1 MAGVSGKIVGYSGGG
16 QLRTMAPASSSTQK
30 GGLTTIN
37 FPDLLQ
43 QMRDSIHF
51 DEYPTNTKPFDKEY
65 YKKYSTKKTS
75 RQGFI
80 HFISLDVEGHEL
92 EVLESFEF
100 EKYTV
105 GAWIIE
111 QKTEDG
117 INKKWSSI
125 MKLLQKNG
133 YVYRFV
139 GNRGVDGYFVKD
151 DYWNE
156 NLLKKK
162 MREHP
167 IGSWGC

>member
-1 MAGVSGKIVGYSGGG
+1 M
-16 QLRTMAPASSSTQK
+16 
-30 GGLTTIN
+30 
-37 FPDLLQ
+37 
-43 QMRDSIHF
+43 
-51 DEYPTNTKPFDKEY
+51 
-65 YKKYSTKKTS
+65 
-75 RQGFI
+75 
-80 HFISLDVEGHEL
+80 

-151 DYWNE
+151 DFIIG
-156 NLLKKK
+156 
-162 MREHP
+162 MR
-167 IGSWGC
+167 IC